1 MCETIF
7 NKERGFVMSNNIM
20 NVAGKNI
27 DWRDVDM
34 SNVDWNEIW
43 ALVAEV
49 EDINDCGD
57 SCKL

>member
-7 NKERGFVMSNNIM
+7 NKERGFVMSSNIM